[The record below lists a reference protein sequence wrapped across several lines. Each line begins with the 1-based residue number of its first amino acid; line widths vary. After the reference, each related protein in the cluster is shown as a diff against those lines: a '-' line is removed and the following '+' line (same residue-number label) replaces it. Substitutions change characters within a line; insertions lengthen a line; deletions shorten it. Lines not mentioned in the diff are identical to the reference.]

1 MKRGVNKLPAI
12 KQLVD
17 LESSER
23 IIYSI
28 VSNEESFIPK
38 ESEIETI
45 SHLASLCNGSPPVI
59 NIMEQAILNL
69 KVSMLHEKLSK
80 DLVQNNVKVSRY
92 SKLTLHIPEILDSF
106 QLSPQSRLLLHCLSS
121 FHKVPIPKNLLVALE
136 NEVTASTSPYSS
148 CIAELQQ
155 HNCLVFYPS
164 PIIIQS
170 SSDRSSSLNM
180 TLYTVP
186 DIISESVWRK
196 MKRFDRLVGISIA
209 CKVIKTKGLELYD
222 YMHGLMTQLKS
233 NYYQIVS
240 SSRVNSDTSCMSVTG
255 SDDFLMDAE
264 DSEMYQQMKEKCLLE
279 LDSLWELSS

>member
-59 NIMEQAILNL
+59 NIMNQAHKFDKELFAD
-69 KVSMLHEKLSK
+69 SSRSLS
-80 DLVQNNVKVSRY
+80 
-92 SKLTLHIPEILDSF
+92 HIPEILDSF
-106 QLSPQSRLLLHCLSS
+106 QLSPQSCLLLHCLSS

-136 NEVTASTSPYSS
+136 NEITASVSPYSS

-196 MKRFDRLVGISIA
+196 MKRFDRLVAISIA

-233 NYYQIVS
+233 NYLQIVRS
-240 SSRVNSDTSCMSVTG
+240 SCDSSDVTSDSGYVA
-255 SDDFLMDAE
+255 DDDQ
-264 DSEMYQQMKEKCLLE
+264 DSELYQQMKDKGLPE
-279 LDSLWELSS
+279 LDSLWKLSS

>member
-12 KQLVD
+12 KPLVD

-28 VSNEESFIPK
+28 VSNEELFIPK
-38 ESEIETI
+38 KSEIETI

-59 NIMEQAILNL
+59 NIMKQAISETHAFDKEELFAD
-69 KVSMLHEKLSK
+69 SSRSLS
-80 DLVQNNVKVSRY
+80 
-92 SKLTLHIPEILDSF
+92 HIPEILDSF

-136 NEVTASTSPYSS
+136 NEITASIAPYSS

-196 MKRFDRLVGISIA
+196 MKRFDRLVAISIA

-233 NYYQIVS
+233 NYLQIVS
-240 SSRVNSDTSCMSVTG
+240 SIRDSSDVTSDSGYVA
-255 SDDFLMDAE
+255 DDDQ
-264 DSEMYQQMKEKCLLE
+264 DSELYQQMKDKGLPE
-279 LDSLWELSS
+279 LDSLLELFS